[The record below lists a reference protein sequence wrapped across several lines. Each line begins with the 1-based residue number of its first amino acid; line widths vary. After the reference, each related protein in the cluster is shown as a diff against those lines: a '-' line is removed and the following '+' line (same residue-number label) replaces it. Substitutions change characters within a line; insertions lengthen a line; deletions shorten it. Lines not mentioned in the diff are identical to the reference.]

1 MSLSAGSTDHLSLL
15 NTLAPAPTAQP
26 HLHAP
31 AHPHSPAVKQD
42 QPKKRA
48 DKPLQEKDPWEG
60 GVDWG
65 TVVWFSI
72 IHAGALAAPFF
83 FTWKAVALFFGLYWL
98 TGGLGICLGY
108 HRLLTHGSFQTYRPV
123 RWLFAFLGGLAGEGS
138 AVIWVANHRKHHAFS
153 DKEGDPHSPR
163 DGGLWSHMLWF
174 MPNFGRK
181 WHSDMGHHYAPDLM
195 KDPVIRFL
203 DKTFL
208 AWFFVL
214 AGVLWGIGYAF
225 WDTKTAWSFVVWGM
239 FVRMVWVYHVTWFV
253 NSATHMWGYRNY
265 ETSDDSKNLW
275 WVGVVAWGEGWHN
288 NHHAYQRMARH
299 GHKWWEVDLTYY
311 SICVLEKLGLAW
323 NVVHKV
329 PAWQKPE

>member
-1 MSLSAGSTDHLSLL
+1 MSLLVDSNDDSAAVPTTAAAVLD
-15 NTLAPAPTAQP
+15 NPLATHPAPLTT
-26 HLHAP
+26 HAVTQ
-31 AHPHSPAVKQD
+31 S
-42 QPKKRA
+42 KRRP
-48 DKPLQEKDPWEG
+48 DKPLQVGDPWEG
-60 GVDWG
+60 GLDWG
-65 TVVWFSI
+65 TIIWFSI
-72 IHAGALAAPFF
+72 VHAGALAAPFF
-83 FTWKAVALFFGLYWL
+83 FTWKALGLFFGMYWL
-98 TGGLGICLGY
+98 TGGVGICLGY

-123 RWLFAFLGGLAGEGS
+123 KWLIAFLGGLAGEGS
-138 AVIWVANHRKHHAFS
+138 AVIWVANHRKHHAYS

-181 WHSDMGHHYAPDLM
+181 WHDDMGRHFAPDLV

-208 AWFFVL
+208 LWFFVL
-214 AGVLWGIGYAF
+214 GGALWSIGYF
-225 WDTKTAWSFVVWGM
+225 CWDAYTAWSFVVWGM
-239 FVRMVWVYHVTWFV
+239 FVRMVWVYHITWFV
-253 NSATHMWGYRNY
+253 NSATHIWGYRNY
-265 ETSDDSKNLW
+265 ETTDDSKNLW
-275 WVGVVAWGEGWHN
+275 WVGLLGWGEGWHN

-311 SICVLEKLGLAW
+311 AICTLEKVGLAW

>member
-1 MSLSAGSTDHLSLL
+1 MSLLEPTGSADLLDNESPSVITPPVVINHQTLSATQTST
-15 NTLAPAPTAQP
+15 A
-26 HLHAP
+26 
-31 AHPHSPAVKQD
+31 
-42 QPKKRA
+42 KRRP
-48 DKPLQEKDPWEG
+48 DKPLQAVDPWQG
-60 GVDWG
+60 GLDWG
-65 TVVWFSI
+65 TIIWFSI
-72 IHAGALAAPFF
+72 VHAGALAAPFF
-83 FTWKAVALFFGLYWL
+83 FTWKALGLFFGLYWL
-98 TGGLGICLGY
+98 TGGVGICLGY

-123 RWLFAFLGGLAGEGS
+123 KWLIAFLGGLAGEGS

-174 MPNFGRK
+174 MPNFGHK
-181 WHSDMGHHYAPDLM
+181 WHDDMGAHYAPDLV

-208 AWFFVL
+208 LWFFVL
-214 AGVLWGIGYAF
+214 GSALWTVGYMF
-225 WDTKTAWSFVVWGM
+225 WGAYTAWSFVVWGM
-239 FVRMVWVYHVTWFV
+239 FVRMVWVYHITWFV
-253 NSATHMWGYRNY
+253 NSATHIWGYRNY
-265 ETSDDSKNLW
+265 ETTDDSKNLW
-275 WVGVVAWGEGWHN
+275 WVGLLGWGEGWHN

-311 SICVLEKLGLAW
+311 AICALEKCGLAW